1 MMGGPLGPPNNDMT
15 RRDDENATPNL
26 PKAQQELYDRLQK
39 RQRED
44 EGQNQDE
51 PAKVRL
57 NENWYSSDEDEANKS
72 KNEDGKITLPKEL
85 TDVLSSMNKKESR
98 DPRKSRD
105 PRAAASTSPGQ
116 STSRD
121 PRKKPQDATSTIP
134 TEKEKDQRLL
144 EMDLG
149 SVFGDLELPAYK
161 DSKEE
166 EEEKDPL
173 GLPFKPHAIGS
184 IAKEIDASIYSH
196 SPLEYILHSVSISI
210 PDYTDVI
217 TKQHIPQSQVQQD
230 PRLKRYG
237 KTFSAASDGTGA
249 YSPTQQTVDIR
260 QKPVEYSYQNNSGG
274 TNIPAAAKVS
284 RRDPRRR
291 D

>member
-184 IAKEIDASIYSH
+184 IAKEIDVRT
-196 SPLEYILHSVSISI
+196 LTDYINAFKH
-210 PDYTDVI
+210 
-217 TKQHIPQSQVQQD
+217 
-230 PRLKRYG
+230 
-237 KTFSAASDGTGA
+237 GA
-249 YSPTQQTVDIR
+249 YPH
-260 QKPVEYSYQNNSGG
+260 GG
-274 TNIPAAAKVS
+274 CGIGLERVVMLFLGIKNVKYVS
-284 RRDPRRR
+284 LFARDPKRLTP
-291 D
+291 